1 MEEQLANGLN
11 KLAFLFKGAGR
22 GPCVPPRIDI
32 FAVSF
37 QSSGSGHSQRTL
49 EGSGDKAVSSRSWF
63 KVATLALPPRP
74 VDRDHFSSS
83 WLGLLEALLQL
94 PETGNRHKRVSG
106 RLL

>member
-11 KLAFLFKGAGR
+11 ELAFLCKGAGR

-49 EGSGDKAVSSRSWF
+49 GGSGDKAVNSRSWF
-63 KVATLALPPRP
+63 KSGDLHTPTCTHIGSAATASRQGPLQQQLAGSPRSP
-74 VDRDHFSSS
+74 AKAS
-83 WLGLLEALLQL
+83 
-94 PETGNRHKRVSG
+94 
-106 RLL
+106 